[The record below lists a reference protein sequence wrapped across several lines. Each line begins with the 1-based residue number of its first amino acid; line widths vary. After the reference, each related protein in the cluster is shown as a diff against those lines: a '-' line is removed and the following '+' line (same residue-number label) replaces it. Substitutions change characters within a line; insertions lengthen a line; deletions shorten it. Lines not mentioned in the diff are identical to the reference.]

1 MVFYNLFL
9 FQKPH
14 NKKLNFPNYPGS
26 TVFLTPDIKI
36 LLANLDLTVMLQF
49 YFHSF
54 QSQLSNASNTSSKS
68 RFAEFTDISPSG
80 EVERLE
86 RLKNKCALRNQTL
99 RKDRISLSYA
109 TKNSIVMILT
119 YVTCSLPMIL
129 CTLPGVLKTDSPSDI
144 SIPQMFC
151 RILFYLN
158 APAYPLWYLI
168 FSRRV
173 RKCLGRMS
181 EHWMIRLHLKR

>member
-1 MVFYNLFL
+1 MQFLLESGYEKILISVNVFTFY
-9 FQKPH
+9 
-14 NKKLNFPNYPGS
+14 
-26 TVFLTPDIKI
+26 VFLYT
-36 LLANLDLTVMLQF
+36 
-49 YFHSF
+49 F
-54 QSQLSNASNTSSKS
+54 QSQLSNASNTSCKSK
-68 RFAEFTDISPSG
+68 FADFTDISPSG

-119 YVTCSLPMIL
+119 YVTCSLPMVL
-129 CTLPGVLKTDSPSDI
+129 CALPGVLHIQTPDDASV
-144 SIPQMFC
+144 PQMFC

-181 EHWMIRLHLKR
+181 ELWMVRLHLKR